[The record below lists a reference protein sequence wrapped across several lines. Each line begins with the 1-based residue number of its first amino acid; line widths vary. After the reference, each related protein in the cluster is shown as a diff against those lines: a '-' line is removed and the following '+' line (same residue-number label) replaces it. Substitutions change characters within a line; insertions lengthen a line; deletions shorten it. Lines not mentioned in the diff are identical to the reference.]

1 MYSCGSLAPRMGRG
15 GCSDAKFR
23 KPPEPWEF
31 ADGCVFFVF
40 EVAHLRSGCGSG
52 DILLELVELLVL
64 NDTGVPVVSV
74 IKESVLR
81 RRLEPRAAC

>member
-40 EVAHLRSGCGSG
+40 EVSSIPGSSKTFFG
-52 DILLELVELLVL
+52 FLYRDKKCLVAL
-64 NDTGVPVVSV
+64 S
-74 IKESVLR
+74 IWYSQ
-81 RRLEPRAAC
+81 